1 MGQLHHDYFYNRFND
16 LVTIVE
22 GWIADLVPVGDS
34 VIARSVRYG
43 VQSPG
48 KRMRAVLAIAAA
60 DLLGIP
66 SETLRRYAVALECLH
81 AGTLVHDDLPAL
93 DNDILRRGVPTTHR
107 QFGEGVAVLAGDAL
121 FAHAFA
127 LLSADEELTETA
139 RVELT
144 KVLSK
149 ALFDVCDGQ
158 VLDIV
163 GGSTERELE
172 VRHLKKTGSLIAA
185 SVSGPAKLLSFEER
199 RGEHFLRL
207 QRFGHELGLLFQI
220 TDDVLDA
227 TQTSEVL
234 GKDAGSDARKNRA
247 TYVTLFGVSG
257 ARQRAEEH
265 LNNALKA
272 IEPYGERGS
281 FLSSLVYS
289 VSTREK

>member
-1 MGQLHHDYFYNRFND
+1 MR
-16 LVTIVE
+16 IVE
-22 GWIADLVPVGDS
+22 GWISDLVPAGDS
-34 VIARSVRYG
+34 VIARAVRYG
-43 VQSPG
+43 VLSPG

-66 SETLRRYAVALECLH
+66 SEKLRRYAVALECIH

-93 DNDILRRGVPTTHR
+93 DNDDLRRGVPTTHR

-121 FAHAFA
+121 FGHAMSLIA
-127 LLSADEELTETA
+127 NEDELDDTAKIELL
-139 RVELT
+139 

-149 ALFDVCDGQ
+149 AFYDVCDGQ
-158 VLDIV
+158 VLDLS

-207 QRFGHELGLLFQI
+207 QRFGNELGLLFQI

-227 TQTSEVL
+227 TQSSAVL
-234 GKDAGSDARKNRA
+234 GKDAGSDARKNRN

-257 ARQRAEEH
+257 AKERADEH
-265 LNNALKA
+265 MQNALKA
-272 IEPYGERGS
+272 IEVYGERGA
-281 FLSSLVYS
+281 FLSALVHA
-289 VSTREK
+289 VSSREK